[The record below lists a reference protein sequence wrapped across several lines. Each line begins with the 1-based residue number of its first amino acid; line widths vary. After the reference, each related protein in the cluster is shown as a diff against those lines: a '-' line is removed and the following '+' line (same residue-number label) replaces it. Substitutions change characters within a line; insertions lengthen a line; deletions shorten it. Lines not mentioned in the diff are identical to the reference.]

1 MKYKKIAFLGMMGS
15 GKTSAA
21 NAFSKLSKIEL
32 FDLDDIFV
40 NKYSIEIKDYFAKY
54 GEDDFRKKE
63 TELLEN
69 ISKKDSFILSTGGGI
84 ILSNKNRNILFK
96 KDIYT
101 IYLKT
106 SIDTIYERLKDDRS
120 RPLLLVKDPKEEIK
134 KILSTREKYYSMANL
149 VINTDNKTIDEISEE
164 LYNKLS

>member
-15 GKTSAA
+15 GKTSVA
-21 NAFSKLSKIEL
+21 NSFSKLSKVEL

-63 TELLEN
+63 TELLED

-84 ILSNKNRNILFK
+84 ILSDQNRDILFK
-96 KDIYT
+96 NDIYT
-101 IYLKT
+101 IYLKA
-106 SIDTIYERLKDDRS
+106 SIDTIYERLKGDRS
-120 RPLLLVKDPKEEIK
+120 RPLLLVRDPKEEIK
-134 KILSTREKYYSMANL
+134 KILLSREEFYSMANL
-149 VINTDNKTIDEISEE
+149 IINTDNKTIEEISKE